1 MSEAK
6 FKKGDFIVWD
16 GIIWLVVNVDNETY
30 DLKLANQ
37 KQFNT
42 KHGNGGYMDIQT
54 IDKTAT
60 LFEMSLKSGGS
71 KRSRKTRGYKTGH
84 RRSKKRN

>member
-16 GIIWLVVNVDNETY
+16 GIIWLVVNVDNILYE
-30 DLKLANQ
+30 LKLANK
-37 KQFNT
+37 KQMT
-42 KHGNGGYMDIQT
+42 ARHGNGGYMDIQT

-60 LFEMSLKSGGS
+60 LFEMSLKDGGS
-71 KRSRKTRGYKTGH
+71 TRSRKN
-84 RRSKKRN
+84 RRSKNRRSRSSR